1 MSWENTLKQPDTNA
15 ELDKVL
21 NEMQKS
27 IDSYK
32 QWEGMYESIKPSV
45 LVDNAFKYQRRAW
58 ELQLGLKGKDIM
70 TWEDYLKAIS
80 DEDISDW
87 EVALKAFTKKG
98 KELGIPL
105 SVMDLLKKAMEEQ
118 K

>member
-1 MSWENTLKQPDTNA
+1 
-15 ELDKVL
+15 
-21 NEMQKS
+21 
-27 IDSYK
+27 
-32 QWEGMYESIKPSV
+32 
-45 LVDNAFKYQRRAW
+45 
-58 ELQLGLKGKDIM
+58 M